1 MQKWL
6 NIVGTQWGQFW
17 WSSSA
22 VTRLGPHIRD
32 ANSVQRV
39 WNTFV
44 FASLPAVL
52 IGLWSLGHQANLAL
66 QALGPE
72 AASGWRANWLLTLGL
87 GLDPASL
94 RDCFFHGLLYF
105 LPVLLVALIT
115 ASAWDALFALKRN
128 RPPDPGLLYAAWFLA
143 LLMPPTAP
151 LYQVA
156 LGMSFGIVVGK
167 LIFGGSGR
175 YLVNPALLGIGF
187 LVFSYPALLFGEGA
201 WVPVPG
207 WDNPTV
213 LELVTDEGGLPVV
226 AAVGYDWQALFI
238 GNKPGTVG
246 TVSPLGALI
255 GALILIWSGVA
266 SWRIMAGSAIGLA
279 LMVLV
284 FNWLTPANPLFTIP
298 WYWHF
303 VLGGYVFATVFI
315 ATDPVTAP
323 MTDAGRCGFGFLVG
337 SLTALIRIGNP
348 AYYEGILFAILLACL
363 FSPLIDYFV
372 VQRNIRRRRL
382 RMQRSDHG
390 R

>member
-1 MQKWL
+1 M
-6 NIVGTQWGQFW
+6 
-17 WSSSA
+17 
-22 VTRLGPHIRD
+22 
-32 ANSVQRV
+32 
-39 WNTFV
+39 
-44 FASLPAVL
+44 
-52 IGLWSLGHQANLAL
+52 
-66 QALGPE
+66 
-72 AASGWRANWLLTLGL
+72 
-87 GLDPASL
+87 
-94 RDCFFHGLLYF
+94 
-105 LPVLLVALIT
+105 
-115 ASAWDALFALKRN
+115 
-128 RPPDPGLLYAAWFLA
+128 
-143 LLMPPTAP
+143 
-151 LYQVA
+151 
-156 LGMSFGIVVGK
+156 
-167 LIFGGSGR
+167 
-175 YLVNPALLGIGF
+175 
-187 LVFSYPALLFGEGA
+187 
-201 WVPVPG
+201 
-207 WDNPTV
+207 
-213 LELVTDEGGLPVV
+213 
-226 AAVGYDWQALFI
+226 FI

-266 SWRIMAGSAIGLA
+266 SWRIMAGSVIGLA

-323 MTDAGRCGFGFLVG
+323 MTDAGRWGFGFLVG